1 MKRLTE
7 QHYKKTDGYYMKC
20 SEHCCK
26 EDFSCEECEKFD
38 ELVDRLAAIEDI
50 LGDEYELD
58 RLRKLVEADREG
70 RRIPKGYAL
79 IKLETLEELEQQA
92 ALKAREQE

>member
-50 LGDEYELD
+50 LGDEYDLE
-58 RLRKLVEADREG
+58 RLRELVQADRER
-70 RRIPKGYAL
+70 RRIPTGYAL
-79 IKLETLEELEQQA
+79 VKMEFLEELEQRA
-92 ALKAREQE
+92 ALRREQE